1 MNNVIIIVPT
11 LNEKENIDILIN
23 QLVTTNIVFDLLF
36 IDDNSN
42 DGTQEVIKDLVK
54 KNKISIIFLDQ
65 KKWALVQPIK
75 MVLFGLTK
83 RIIK

>member
-11 LNEKENIDILIN
+11 LNEKENIEILIN
-23 QLVTTNIVFDLLF
+23 QLVITNIVFDLLF

-54 KNKISIIFLDQ
+54 KKQNINYIFRP
-65 KKWALVQPIK
+65 KKWVLVQPIK